1 MSWLGNQRQD
11 VEILDLVLDVMCQVD
26 TRVHTRTYELVT
38 RHRGHTTRI
47 PQLIHEALG
56 IRVCRPAPGILN
68 TGPHEV
74 VLKDHRIVPNLTWR
88 RRFSKAFAERER
100 LIAARDLAGSLKKVE
115 AACGS
120 TMLDTIAH
128 CMPIHRTNRTTL
140 QDQRK

>member
-1 MSWLGNQRQD
+1 MGWLGNQRQD

-38 RHRGHTTRI
+38 RRHGHTTRI
-47 PQLIHEALG
+47 PQLVHETLG

-74 VLKDHRIVPNLTWR
+74 VLKNHRIVPSLAWR

-100 LIAARDLAGSLKKVE
+100 LIAARDLAGSLRDVE
-115 AACGS
+115 AACAS
-120 TMLDTIAH
+120 SVLDTIPH
-128 CMPIHRTNRTTL
+128 GMRMRRPKHSTPR
-140 QDQRK
+140 DQLK